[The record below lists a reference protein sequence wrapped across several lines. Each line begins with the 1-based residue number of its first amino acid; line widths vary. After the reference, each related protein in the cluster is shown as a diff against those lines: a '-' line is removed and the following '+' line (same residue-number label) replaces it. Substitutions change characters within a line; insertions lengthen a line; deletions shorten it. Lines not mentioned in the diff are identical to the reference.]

1 MSQTN
6 SSVRS
11 SIAERGFRRKTSGQM
26 GAPVEKPKNTRS
38 ALARLFGY
46 FRQEMV
52 LVIILALAV
61 SFSVIAGVLAPRF
74 QSQAIDHLV
83 SRSFSEVSGV
93 LALMI
98 LLYALHG
105 AATLLQG
112 YLSARL
118 SQRIIGRLRGDLFH
132 KIVNL
137 PVSYL
142 DSRSHGDIMS
152 RMTNDAE
159 NVSTVISQS
168 LSSLFSG
175 ILTLIGTIIV
185 MLSFNVPLTLL
196 TCSSV
201 ILSIWLT
208 KIISELMHKYYVMR
222 QTLLG
227 QLNGTVEE
235 KITNTKTVTAY
246 NLQDAV
252 IKDFSKTSDELT
264 KAGIIAEIIAGSMGP
279 LHNMLNNV
287 SFVIVAAFGAW
298 FALRGFISIGV
309 ISAFVVYSKQFSR
322 PINELAQLF
331 GQIQTAIAGAE
342 RIFGLLDEKPEED
355 EGYVTLVN
363 AKEENGQ
370 LTETTERTGLW
381 AWKHPHTDGSGVTY
395 RKLEGDVVME
405 EVDFGYVPEKT
416 VLHDITLYARPG
428 QKVAFVGAT
437 GAGKTTIT
445 NLINRFYDIADG
457 KIRYDGINI
466 NKIRKPDLR
475 HSLGVVL
482 QEVNLFTGTVMDNIR
497 YGKLDATDE
506 ECIAAAKLANAHDFI
521 TRLPDGY
528 QTVLSGD
535 GGGLSQGQRQ
545 LISIARAA
553 VADPPVMILDEATSS
568 IDTRTEALVQ
578 QGMDRLM
585 HGRTVFVIAHRLSTV
600 KNSDVIMVL
609 DHGRIIERGSHDQL
623 IAEKGQYYQLYTG
636 AFELE

>member
-11 SIAERGFRRKTSGQM
+11 SIAERGFRRKSSGQM

-46 FRQEMV
+46 FRQEMI

-93 LALMI
+93 LTLMI

-322 PINELAQLF
+322 PINELAQLY
-331 GQIQTAIAGAE
+331 GQIQTALAGAE
-342 RIFGLLDEKPEED
+342 RIFAVLDEESENKDGDKNDPVR
-355 EGYVTLVN
+355 EGVIEFKNVN
-363 AKEENGQ
+363 F
-370 LTETTERTGLW
+370 
-381 AWKHPHTDGSGVTY
+381 S
-395 RKLEGDVVME
+395 
-405 EVDFGYVPEKT
+405 YVPGKQ
-416 VLHDITLYARPG
+416 VISDFSL
-428 QKVAFVGAT
+428 KVEAGKKIALVGST
-437 GAGKTTIT
+437 GSGKTTIV
-445 NLINRFYDIADG
+445 NLLMRFYDVDSGSILIDG
-457 KIRYDGINI
+457 TDIRDVSTDALRDSIGI
-466 NKIRKPDLR
+466 
-475 HSLGVVL
+475 VL
-482 QEVNLFTGTVMDNIR
+482 QDTVLFTDTVRANLKYADPSIS
-497 YGKLDATDE
+497 DE
-506 ECIAAAKLANAHDFI
+506 KMIEAGALSNCDSVVNA
-521 TRLPDGY
+521 LSDGY
-528 QTVLSGD
+528 DTVLTLSGAS
-535 GGGLSQGQRQ
+535 LSQGQRQ
-545 LISIARAA
+545 LITIGRAFLSF
-553 VADPPVMILDEATSS
+553 PRILILDEATSS
-568 IDTRTEALVQ
+568 VDTRTEKHIQDA
-578 QGMDRLM
+578 MFRLM
-585 HGRTVFVIAHRLSTV
+585 ENRTSLIIAHRLSTIRDADLIV
-600 KNSDVIMVL
+600 VMDN
-609 DHGRIIERGSHDQL
+609 GRITEMGTHKELLDL
-623 IAEKGQYYQLYTG
+623 KGNYYRLYMTQFAG
-636 AFELE
+636 QAT

>member
-11 SIAERGFRRKTSGQM
+11 SIAERGFRRKSSGQM

-83 SRSFSEVSGV
+83 SKSFSKVSGV
-93 LALMI
+93 LTLMI

-175 ILTLIGTIIV
+175 ILTLVGTIIV

-322 PINELAQLF
+322 PINELAQLY
-331 GQIQTAIAGAE
+331 GQIQTALAGAE
-342 RIFGLLDEKPEED
+342 RIFAVLDEESENKDGDKNDPVR
-355 EGYVTLVN
+355 EGVIEFKKVN
-363 AKEENGQ
+363 F
-370 LTETTERTGLW
+370 
-381 AWKHPHTDGSGVTY
+381 S
-395 RKLEGDVVME
+395 
-405 EVDFGYVPEKT
+405 YVPGKQ
-416 VLHDITLYARPG
+416 VISDFSL
-428 QKVAFVGAT
+428 KVEAGKKIALVGST
-437 GAGKTTIT
+437 GSGKTTIV
-445 NLINRFYDIADG
+445 NLLMRFYDVDSGSILIDG
-457 KIRYDGINI
+457 TDIRDVSTDALRDSIGI
-466 NKIRKPDLR
+466 
-475 HSLGVVL
+475 VL
-482 QEVNLFTGTVMDNIR
+482 QDTVLFTDTVRANLKYADPSIS
-497 YGKLDATDE
+497 DE
-506 ECIAAAKLANAHDFI
+506 KMIEAGALSNCDSVVNA
-521 TRLPDGY
+521 LSDGY
-528 QTVLSGD
+528 DTVLTLSGAS
-535 GGGLSQGQRQ
+535 LSQGQRQ
-545 LISIARAA
+545 LITIGRAFLSF
-553 VADPPVMILDEATSS
+553 PRILILDEATSS
-568 IDTRTEALVQ
+568 VDTRTEKHIQDA
-578 QGMDRLM
+578 MFHLM
-585 HGRTVFVIAHRLSTV
+585 ENRTSLIIAHRLSTIRDADLIV
-600 KNSDVIMVL
+600 VMDN
-609 DHGRIIERGSHDQL
+609 GRITEMGTHEELLDL
-623 IAEKGQYYQLYTG
+623 KGNYYRLYMTQFAG
-636 AFELE
+636 QAT

>member
-46 FRQEMV
+46 FRQEMI

-93 LALMI
+93 LTLMI

-322 PINELAQLF
+322 PINELAQLY
-331 GQIQTAIAGAE
+331 GQIQTALAGAE
-342 RIFGLLDEKPEED
+342 RIFAVLDEES
-355 EGYVTLVN
+355 
-363 AKEENGQ
+363 EN
-370 LTETTERTGLW
+370 
-381 AWKHPHTDGSGVTY
+381 K
-395 RKLEGDVVME
+395 EGDKNDPVREGVIE
-405 EVDFGYVPEKT
+405 FKKVNFSYVPGKQ
-416 VLHDITLYARPG
+416 VISDFSL
-428 QKVAFVGAT
+428 KVEAGKKIALVGST
-437 GAGKTTIT
+437 GSGKTTIV
-445 NLINRFYDIADG
+445 NLLMRFYDVDSGSILIDG
-457 KIRYDGINI
+457 TDIRDVSTDALRDSIGI
-466 NKIRKPDLR
+466 
-475 HSLGVVL
+475 VL
-482 QEVNLFTGTVMDNIR
+482 QDTVLFTDTVRANLKYADPSISDEKMIEAGALSNCDNVV
-497 YGKLDATDE
+497 
-506 ECIAAAKLANAHDFI
+506 NA
-521 TRLPDGY
+521 LSDGY
-528 QTVLSGD
+528 DTGLTLSGAS
-535 GGGLSQGQRQ
+535 LSQGQRQ
-545 LISIARAA
+545 LITIGRAFLSF
-553 VADPPVMILDEATSS
+553 PRILILDEATSS
-568 IDTRTEALVQ
+568 VDTRTEKHIQDA
-578 QGMDRLM
+578 MFRLM
-585 HGRTVFVIAHRLSTV
+585 ENRTSLIIAHRLSTIRDADLIV
-600 KNSDVIMVL
+600 VMDN
-609 DHGRIIERGSHDQL
+609 GRITEMGTHEELLDL
-623 IAEKGQYYQLYTG
+623 KGNYYRLYMTQFAG
-636 AFELE
+636 QAT

>member
-46 FRQEMV
+46 FRQEMI

-93 LALMI
+93 LTLMI

-322 PINELAQLF
+322 PINELAQLY
-331 GQIQTAIAGAE
+331 GQIQTALAGAE
-342 RIFGLLDEKPEED
+342 RIFAVLDEESENKDGDKNDPVR
-355 EGYVTLVN
+355 EGVIEFKNVN
-363 AKEENGQ
+363 F
-370 LTETTERTGLW
+370 
-381 AWKHPHTDGSGVTY
+381 S
-395 RKLEGDVVME
+395 
-405 EVDFGYVPEKT
+405 YVPGKQ
-416 VLHDITLYARPG
+416 VISDFSL
-428 QKVAFVGAT
+428 KVEAGKKIALVGST
-437 GAGKTTIT
+437 GSGKTTIV
-445 NLINRFYDIADG
+445 NLLMRFYDVDSGSILIDG
-457 KIRYDGINI
+457 TDIRDVSTDALRDSIGI
-466 NKIRKPDLR
+466 
-475 HSLGVVL
+475 VL
-482 QEVNLFTGTVMDNIR
+482 QDTVLFTDTVRANLKYADPSIS
-497 YGKLDATDE
+497 DE
-506 ECIAAAKLANAHDFI
+506 KMIEAGALSNCDSVVNA
-521 TRLPDGY
+521 LSDGY
-528 QTVLSGD
+528 DTVLTLSGAS
-535 GGGLSQGQRQ
+535 LSQGQRQ
-545 LISIARAA
+545 LITIGRAFLSF
-553 VADPPVMILDEATSS
+553 PRILILDEATSS
-568 IDTRTEALVQ
+568 VDTRTEKHIQDA
-578 QGMDRLM
+578 MFRLM
-585 HGRTVFVIAHRLSTV
+585 ENRTSLIIAHRLSTIRDADLIV
-600 KNSDVIMVL
+600 VMDN
-609 DHGRIIERGSHDQL
+609 GRITEMGTHEELLDL
-623 IAEKGQYYQLYTG
+623 KGNYYRLYMTQFAG
-636 AFELE
+636 QAT

>member
-46 FRQEMV
+46 FRQEMI

-118 SQRIIGRLRGDLFH
+118 SQRIIGRLRRDLFH

-322 PINELAQLF
+322 PINELAQLY
-331 GQIQTAIAGAE
+331 GQIQTALAGAE
-342 RIFGLLDEKPEED
+342 RIFAVLDEES
-355 EGYVTLVN
+355 
-363 AKEENGQ
+363 EN
-370 LTETTERTGLW
+370 
-381 AWKHPHTDGSGVTY
+381 K
-395 RKLEGDVVME
+395 EGDKNDPVREGVIE
-405 EVDFGYVPEKT
+405 FKKVNFSYVPGKQ
-416 VLHDITLYARPG
+416 VISDFSL
-428 QKVAFVGAT
+428 KVEAGKKIALVGST
-437 GAGKTTIT
+437 GSGKTTIV
-445 NLINRFYDIADG
+445 NLLMRFYDVDSGSILIDG
-457 KIRYDGINI
+457 TDIRDVSTDALRDSIGI
-466 NKIRKPDLR
+466 
-475 HSLGVVL
+475 VL
-482 QEVNLFTGTVMDNIR
+482 QDTVLFTDTVRANLKYADPSIS
-497 YGKLDATDE
+497 DE
-506 ECIAAAKLANAHDFI
+506 KMIEASALSNCDSVVNA
-521 TRLPDGY
+521 LSDGY
-528 QTVLSGD
+528 DTVLTLSGAS
-535 GGGLSQGQRQ
+535 LSQGQRQ
-545 LISIARAA
+545 LITIGRAFLSF
-553 VADPPVMILDEATSS
+553 PRILILDEATSS
-568 IDTRTEALVQ
+568 VDTRTEKHIQDA
-578 QGMDRLM
+578 MFRLM
-585 HGRTVFVIAHRLSTV
+585 ENRTSLIIAHRLSTIRDADLIV
-600 KNSDVIMVL
+600 VMDN
-609 DHGRIIERGSHDQL
+609 GRITEMGTHEELLDL
-623 IAEKGQYYQLYTG
+623 KGNYYRLYMTQFAG
-636 AFELE
+636 QAT

>member
-11 SIAERGFRRKTSGQM
+11 SIAERGFRRKSSGQM

-46 FRQEMV
+46 FRQEMI

-83 SRSFSEVSGV
+83 SKSFSEVSGV
-93 LALMI
+93 LTLMI

-322 PINELAQLF
+322 PINELAQLY
-331 GQIQTAIAGAE
+331 GQIQTALAGAE
-342 RIFGLLDEKPEED
+342 RIFAVLDEES
-355 EGYVTLVN
+355 
-363 AKEENGQ
+363 EN
-370 LTETTERTGLW
+370 
-381 AWKHPHTDGSGVTY
+381 K
-395 RKLEGDVVME
+395 EGDKNDPVREGVIE
-405 EVDFGYVPEKT
+405 FKNVNFSYVPGKQ
-416 VLHDITLYARPG
+416 VISDFSL
-428 QKVAFVGAT
+428 KVEAGKKIALVGST
-437 GAGKTTIT
+437 GSGKTTIV
-445 NLINRFYDIADG
+445 NLLMRFYDVDSGSILIDG
-457 KIRYDGINI
+457 TDIRDVSTDALRDSIGI
-466 NKIRKPDLR
+466 
-475 HSLGVVL
+475 VL
-482 QEVNLFTGTVMDNIR
+482 QDTVLFTDTVRANLKYADPSIS
-497 YGKLDATDE
+497 DE
-506 ECIAAAKLANAHDFI
+506 KMIEASALSNCDSVVNA
-521 TRLPDGY
+521 LSDGY
-528 QTVLSGD
+528 DTVLTLSGAS
-535 GGGLSQGQRQ
+535 LSQGQRQ
-545 LISIARAA
+545 LITIGRAFLSF
-553 VADPPVMILDEATSS
+553 PRILILDEATSS
-568 IDTRTEALVQ
+568 VDTRTEKHIQDA
-578 QGMDRLM
+578 MFRLM
-585 HGRTVFVIAHRLSTV
+585 ENRTSLIIAHRLSTIRDADLIV
-600 KNSDVIMVL
+600 VMDN
-609 DHGRIIERGSHDQL
+609 GRITEMGTHEELLDL
-623 IAEKGQYYQLYTG
+623 KGNYYRLYMTQFAG
-636 AFELE
+636 QAT

>member
-322 PINELAQLF
+322 PINELAQLY
-331 GQIQTAIAGAE
+331 GQIQTALAGAE
-342 RIFGLLDEKPEED
+342 RIFAVLDEES
-355 EGYVTLVN
+355 
-363 AKEENGQ
+363 EN
-370 LTETTERTGLW
+370 
-381 AWKHPHTDGSGVTY
+381 K
-395 RKLEGDVVME
+395 EGDKNDPVREGVIE
-405 EVDFGYVPEKT
+405 FKKVNFSYVPGKQ
-416 VLHDITLYARPG
+416 VISDFSL
-428 QKVAFVGAT
+428 KVEAGKKIALVGST
-437 GAGKTTIT
+437 GSGKTTIV
-445 NLINRFYDIADG
+445 NLLMRFYDVDSGSILIDG
-457 KIRYDGINI
+457 TDIRDVSTDALRDSIGI
-466 NKIRKPDLR
+466 
-475 HSLGVVL
+475 VL
-482 QEVNLFTGTVMDNIR
+482 QDTVLFTDTVRANLKYSDPSIS
-497 YGKLDATDE
+497 DE
-506 ECIAAAKLANAHDFI
+506 KMIEAGALSNCDSVVNA
-521 TRLPDGY
+521 LSDGY
-528 QTVLSGD
+528 DTVLTLSGAS
-535 GGGLSQGQRQ
+535 LSQGQRQ
-545 LISIARAA
+545 LITIGRAFLSF
-553 VADPPVMILDEATSS
+553 PRILILDEATSS
-568 IDTRTEALVQ
+568 VDTRTEKHIQDA
-578 QGMDRLM
+578 MFRLM
-585 HGRTVFVIAHRLSTV
+585 ENRTSLIIAHRLSTIRDADLIV
-600 KNSDVIMVL
+600 VMDN
-609 DHGRIIERGSHDQL
+609 GRITEMGTHEELLDL
-623 IAEKGQYYQLYTG
+623 KGNYYRLYMTQFAG
-636 AFELE
+636 QAT

>member
-11 SIAERGFRRKTSGQM
+11 SIAERGFRRKSSGQM

-46 FRQEMV
+46 FRQEMI

-83 SRSFSEVSGV
+83 SKSFSEVSGV
-93 LALMI
+93 LTLMI

-322 PINELAQLF
+322 PINELAQLY
-331 GQIQTAIAGAE
+331 GQIQTALAGAE
-342 RIFGLLDEKPEED
+342 RIFAVLDEESENKDGDKNDPVR
-355 EGYVTLVN
+355 EGVIEFKNVN
-363 AKEENGQ
+363 F
-370 LTETTERTGLW
+370 
-381 AWKHPHTDGSGVTY
+381 S
-395 RKLEGDVVME
+395 
-405 EVDFGYVPEKT
+405 YVPGKQ
-416 VLHDITLYARPG
+416 VISDFSL
-428 QKVAFVGAT
+428 KVEAGKKIALVGST
-437 GAGKTTIT
+437 GSGKTTIV
-445 NLINRFYDIADG
+445 NLLMRFYDVDSGSILIDG
-457 KIRYDGINI
+457 TDIRDVSTDALRDSIGI
-466 NKIRKPDLR
+466 
-475 HSLGVVL
+475 VL
-482 QEVNLFTGTVMDNIR
+482 QDTVLFTDTVRANLKYADPSIS
-497 YGKLDATDE
+497 DE
-506 ECIAAAKLANAHDFI
+506 KMIEAGALSNCDSVVNA
-521 TRLPDGY
+521 LSDGY
-528 QTVLSGD
+528 DTVLTLSGAS
-535 GGGLSQGQRQ
+535 LSQGQRQ
-545 LISIARAA
+545 LITIGRAFLSF
-553 VADPPVMILDEATSS
+553 PRILILDEATSS
-568 IDTRTEALVQ
+568 VDTRTEKHIQDA
-578 QGMDRLM
+578 MFRLM
-585 HGRTVFVIAHRLSTV
+585 ENRTSLIIAHRLSTIRDADLIV
-600 KNSDVIMVL
+600 VMDN
-609 DHGRIIERGSHDQL
+609 GRITEMGTHEELLDL
-623 IAEKGQYYQLYTG
+623 KGNYYRLYMTQFAG
-636 AFELE
+636 QAT